1 MSVRREKGEHDLR
14 LYLDAILR
22 VEEGER
28 RQIAHRLRN
37 DIAQSVLALAQRLD
51 LVISG
56 RPPRLSQSVKEN
68 LENMRSL
75 ATSIY
80 EGLSSCAQDL
90 SLSILEDLGL
100 VAALE
105 WLCDELKKDQGIETE
120 VRVINDTKILSWNL
134 QVILFRVV
142 RAALSN
148 IRMHAHA
155 SNANIVLEIRRD
167 QVEMVVTDN
176 GKGFQPPSELTSLVR
191 REKLGLAIIEGLVR
205 SAGGTLRIK
214 SVAGEGT
221 RVTIELPLDSS

>member
-1 MSVRREKGEHDLR
+1 
-14 LYLDAILR
+14 
-22 VEEGER
+22 
-28 RQIAHRLRN
+28 
-37 DIAQSVLALAQRLD
+37 
-51 LVISG
+51 
-56 RPPRLSQSVKEN
+56 VKEN

-90 SLSILEDLGL
+90 SPSILEDLGL